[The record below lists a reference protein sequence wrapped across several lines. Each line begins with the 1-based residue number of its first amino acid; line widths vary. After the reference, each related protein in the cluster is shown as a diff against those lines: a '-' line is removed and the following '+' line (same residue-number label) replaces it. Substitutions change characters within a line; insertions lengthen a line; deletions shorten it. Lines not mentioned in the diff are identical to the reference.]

1 MDPYVLLSLITAAS
15 SLIVSVMTH
24 VKHSKC
30 WNCEIETRDNVPVS
44 DERRKLL
51 MSQPDSQDDVVLT
64 PSRSRASSRVTF
76 DEKKIQA

>member
-24 VKHSKC
+24 IKHSKC
-30 WNCEIETRDNVPVS
+30 WNCEIETRDNTHVS
-44 DERRKLL
+44 DERRPLVK
-51 MSQPDSQDDVVLT
+51 SQPEPQDDVVLT
-64 PSRSRASSRVTF
+64 PSRTRASRVTF